1 MKYEDLVFGSKVTNK
16 LGLTI
21 TVEMKTELGLY
32 TSQWNKPLKS
42 PERLFLLE
50 SIVHDQINKGERTL
64 LDWKIRIS
72 KKDLNAIA
80 LTKYGATIEEFTQT
94 AITKETI
101 LAHGLQKWDVVYI
114 DTTDK
119 ALVFDKYDETN
130 IYFNITTEAGVCNIT
145 MPKENAGLLNGSLS
159 KTIPLIDIAE
169 KEYGMKDV
177 NIFIFTD

>member
-42 PERLFLLE
+42 PERLFLTKE
-50 SIVHDQINKGERTL
+50 IVEDQINKGERTL

-80 LTKYGATIEEFTQT
+80 LQKYSANIEEFQSVS
-94 AITKETI
+94 ITKETI
-101 LAHGLQKWDVVYI
+101 MSHWLVKWDIVYI

-119 ALVFDKYDETN
+119 ALVFDKYDDEN
-130 IYFNITTEAGVCNIT
+130 IYFTITIDAWVCEIT
-145 MPKENAGLLNGSLS
+145 MPKENVSLLTGSIS
-159 KTIPLIDIAE
+159 KTIPLIDVAE
-169 KEYGMKDV
+169 REYGIRDT

>member
-42 PERLFLLE
+42 PERLFLTQQ
-50 SIVHDQINKGERTL
+50 IVADQIAKQERTL

-72 KKDLNAIA
+72 KKELNAIA
-80 LTKYGATIEEFTQT
+80 STKYWAVIEEFNQIT
-94 AITKETI
+94 ITKETI
-101 LAHGLQKWDVVYI
+101 MAHWLQKWDVVYI

-119 ALVFDKYDETN
+119 ALVFNKYDDEN
-130 IYFNITTEAGVCNIT
+130 IYFNITIDAGTVDIT
-145 MPKENAGLLNGSLS
+145 VPKENANLLTGSIS
-159 KTIPLIDIAE
+159 KTISLVDVAE
-169 KEYGMKDV
+169 KEYWIRDTS
-177 NIFIFTD
+177 IFIFTD